1 MARAEHTKPVK
12 HSIKLSLLYKVST
25 DFILGLTDNAEP
37 NQGNTAQFMAHA
49 LLAYYSVRLPK
60 NQYPYIS
67 MHTDHLY
74 ILTKN
79 LTTQSAHQ
87 NYAVLP

>member
-1 MARAEHTKPVK
+1 
-12 HSIKLSLLYKVST
+12 
-25 DFILGLTDNAEP
+25 
-37 NQGNTAQFMAHA
+37 MAHA

-60 NQYPYIS
+60 NQYPYVS
-67 MHTDHLY
+67 MHTDYLY

-87 NYAVLP
+87 NYAVLPKFLKNLKNHIFCHGFVIVGLIYYSHSQGNNTKTT

>member
-1 MARAEHTKPVK
+1 M
-12 HSIKLSLLYKVST
+12 LYKVST
-25 DFILGLTDNAEP
+25 DYILGLTDNAKP

-60 NQYPYIS
+60 NQYPYVS
-67 MHTDHLY
+67 MHTDYLY

>member
-1 MARAEHTKPVK
+1 MV
-12 HSIKLSLLYKVST
+12 
-25 DFILGLTDNAEP
+25 
-37 NQGNTAQFMAHA
+37 HA

-60 NQYPYIS
+60 NQYPYVS
-67 MHTDHLY
+67 MHTDYLY

-87 NYAVLP
+87 NYAVLPTVGNKGVFIINSFCPTETPHSTLHIKKAFALNRAVFL

>member
-1 MARAEHTKPVK
+1 
-12 HSIKLSLLYKVST
+12 
-25 DFILGLTDNAEP
+25 
-37 NQGNTAQFMAHA
+37 MAHA

-60 NQYPYIS
+60 NQYPYVS
-67 MHTDHLY
+67 MHTDYLY

-87 NYAVLP
+87 NYAVLPE

>member
-1 MARAEHTKPVK
+1 
-12 HSIKLSLLYKVST
+12 
-25 DFILGLTDNAEP
+25 
-37 NQGNTAQFMAHA
+37 MAHA

-60 NQYPYIS
+60 NQYPYVS
-67 MHTDHLY
+67 MHTDYQYPYVSMHTDYLY

-87 NYAVLP
+87 NYAVLPE

>member
-1 MARAEHTKPVK
+1 MCALGKAHPT
-12 HSIKLSLLYKVST
+12 IKKEKYK
-25 DFILGLTDNAEP
+25 
-37 NQGNTAQFMAHA
+37 GNTAQFMAHA

-60 NQYPYIS
+60 NQYPYVS
-67 MHTDHLY
+67 MHN

-87 NYAVLP
+87 NYAVLPKYNREQRCF

>member
-1 MARAEHTKPVK
+1 
-12 HSIKLSLLYKVST
+12 
-25 DFILGLTDNAEP
+25 
-37 NQGNTAQFMAHA
+37 MAHA

-60 NQYPYIS
+60 NQYPYVS
-67 MHTDHLY
+67 MHTDYLY

-87 NYAVLP
+87 NYAVLPKFFKKFEKPYFLSWFCNSGSDIL